1 MRIKFERHLNTL
13 TSELITMGSLC
24 EEAILGAEKAL
35 ALGNIESIQYVQEL
49 SEEIRQ
55 TERTIER
62 RCLALVLHEQPVA
75 KDLHLVS
82 AALKM
87 ITDMKRI
94 GDQAQEITE
103 IVAFL
108 NGRHLPD
115 IDTTSMMA
123 EATRSMLS
131 NAIQAFVARDVDKAL
146 GVVADDDIV
155 DSYFNQMKS
164 NIIHMIANGSTDG
177 ELALDLLI
185 IAKYFERIGDHATNI
200 AEWIVFSVTGQHE
213 DEI

>member
-75 KDLHLVS
+75 KDLHLV
-82 AALKM
+82 
-87 ITDMKRI
+87 
-94 GDQAQEITE
+94 
-103 IVAFL
+103 
-108 NGRHLPD
+108 
-115 IDTTSMMA
+115 
-123 EATRSMLS
+123 
-131 NAIQAFVARDVDKAL
+131 
-146 GVVADDDIV
+146 
-155 DSYFNQMKS
+155 
-164 NIIHMIANGSTDG
+164 
-177 ELALDLLI
+177 
-185 IAKYFERIGDHATNI
+185 
-200 AEWIVFSVTGQHE
+200 
-213 DEI
+213 